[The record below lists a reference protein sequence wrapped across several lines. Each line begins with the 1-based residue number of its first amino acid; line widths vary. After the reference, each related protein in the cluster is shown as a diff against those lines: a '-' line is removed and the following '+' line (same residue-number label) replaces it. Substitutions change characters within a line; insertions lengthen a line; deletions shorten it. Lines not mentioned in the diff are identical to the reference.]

1 MRSRDFKVICCF
13 AIVGLVTPGD
23 GAVQGQDIGQGFA
36 LSGASS
42 YFGGTTSY
50 LPFGATMGGFLPYN
64 PMPGAGLGVQPG
76 VRGFGMSV
84 QPGGL
89 RMPGSM
95 SAIGQIRS
103 TTTPLA
109 PIGLRQM
116 RSGPLQRMESM
127 GGLIPR
133 SPARGSMGRMVRPP
147 VGSYPFRQPP
157 SLLGPATAGP
167 AMSM

>member
-1 MRSRDFKVICCF
+1 MRSRGWQVTYRF
-13 AIVGLVTPGD
+13 AIVGLAMLGD
-23 GAVQGQDIGQGFA
+23 DLVQGQELGQGFG

-42 YFGGTTSY
+42 YSGGTSSY

-64 PMPGAGLGVQPG
+64 PMPGGGLGVQPG
-76 VRGFGMSV
+76 IRGYGMSM
-84 QPGGL
+84 QPSGL

-95 SAIGQIRS
+95 SVIGQIRS

-109 PIGLRQM
+109 PIGLGQM

-127 GGLIPR
+127 NGLIPR
-133 SPARGSMGRMVRPP
+133 SPARASMGGMVRPP